1 MRIKDKGV
9 DILQIVWLGQG
20 GLMLVSQKHKLL
32 IDPYLTNTLKK
43 LDKRMKRRVG
53 IKKKYFK
60 LKPDIILLTN
70 SHPANTDEKTLV
82 KFIKKRRKKKER
94 LTVLSCESSFGS
106 IFSNKEYKRANH
118 IMFGEGDEWTIENMH
133 IKAVKARTND
143 RSAFGVLVTDLA
155 DGKKYYIAANTL
167 YNEEIISSLPSDI
180 FAAFIPISGTY
191 GCMNRLD
198 AQRFATRLE
207 ATYVVPINYGMFDKV
222 DPEEFVCVGR
232 VIPKPFKVI
241 SFNITPVSTTTQNV
255 FDRKFNEKL
264 TPEQAEALAKS
275 KPQRKKKSGKKKPT
289 DEELFTQGEEN
300 EALSDTG
307 EQDAP
312 QISDIPTEP
321 SATVTTENEEASTP
335 AAEEIS
341 IDESTAEADT
351 EAQTDGEGEA
361 DSTEC
366 EENEAQ
372 SDSDKDDVAVDNEDE
387 NQPCDD
393 GSEENSDTRSSDSE
407 DFDELDE
414 KYSEEDF
421 QLVPLEAEVTDE
433 DKAVINVQELRP
445 PKLKNPNGKR
455 KRNTVVLGTDNPT
468 VITTEDE

>member
-1 MRIKDKGV
+1 M
-9 DILQIVWLGQG
+9 QIVWLGQG
-20 GLMLVSQKHKLL
+20 GLMMVSQKHKLL

-82 KFIKKRRKKKER
+82 RFIKQRRKKKDR

-143 RSAFGVLVTDLA
+143 RSAFGVLVTDLS
-155 DGKKYYIAANTL
+155 DCKKYYIAANTL
-167 YNEEIISSLPSDI
+167 YNEEIINSLPSDI

-207 ATYVVPINYGMFDKV
+207 ATYVVPINYGMFDKI

-255 FDRKFNEKL
+255 FDRRFNEKL
-264 TPEQAEALAKS
+264 TPEQAEALSKS
-275 KPQRKKKSGKKKPT
+275 KKKKKGTKKQPEY
-289 DEELFTQGEEN
+289 DENLTQGGEN
-300 EALSDTG
+300 ELL
-307 EQDAP
+307 
-312 QISDIPTEP
+312 DIP
-321 SATVTTENEEASTP
+321 
-335 AAEEIS
+335 AEEEPVILALPEGVSENSADDIKSIS
-341 IDESTAEADT
+341 YKQEDMISEGATAS
-351 EAQTDGEGEA
+351 EA
-361 DSTEC
+361 DS
-366 EENEAQ
+366 
-372 SDSDKDDVAVDNEDE
+372 DNVPDED
-387 NQPCDD
+387 
-393 GSEENSDTRSSDSE
+393 
-407 DFDELDE
+407 DELDE
-414 KYSEEDF
+414 LDLMYSEKDFEIVPLVSEED
-421 QLVPLEAEVTDE
+421 EVRQ
-433 DKAVINVQELRP
+433 DKEYEKPTP

-455 KRNTVVLGTDNPT
+455 KKNTVILGSDNPT
-468 VITTEDE
+468 VLTTEE